1 MDNYIYTTEDYE
13 DTTPLPTGKYP
24 ILKELVGLATGE
36 VVADETIDFNET
48 VDTAWRKIAPE
59 EQAADYAIAE
69 KAAKAGDVETFSA
82 VTQQIDDRTR
92 KALEGRSKSG
102 QEVYMKGQDL
112 ARKAMEVIAASEA
125 YVMVNNTPEKVAAKV
140 DELAIKSA
148 SAAELEK
155 ELEDAIKLT
164 GWDYTKGI
172 LHEISPV
179 GPLQGMRMQQ
189 ILTSNSEFGISK
201 RDVSLM
207 TTRNELVNMLQLK
220 LRSLPQEQRLEW
232 LTNLNN
238 KLSDTVFT
246 NKLYLSGFISMVA
259 GEDAAEVLGFS
270 DWADRVGVATL
281 PLAAF
286 SAWARVGTRM
296 AKATAISKQ
305 ARVVAE
311 AGGKGVLEAGDA
323 AQLTKQLETQANIER
338 AKAGFLAASEATGVQ
353 GVLDLSKLASVS
365 VARVLPD
372 AITSPASHMTK
383 IVRTEVEGLVDN
395 LKSILLPK
403 TVSTV
408 NVAEELQ
415 NLQRVYSTANNPLI
429 SNAAFRVADDGLS
442 INGVITY
449 KPKESTAF
457 LSRADAEL
465 FNKTQLGGKGRVVED
480 TTNSGFVVNQDYV
493 KALELER
500 DALLAEVA
508 EEAAN
513 VTKRTRKGKAATT
526 DVPTAAAIAVAPAA
540 LKTSK
545 PRFKNSEVAFD
556 DDIDKAAYQVGSKST
571 KSKSDPVITEWLK
584 GVTGWND
591 QQIAAHAAKV
601 RAELNKLP
609 EVDGSLRMRSVPKSI
624 TRAATSKE
632 MEDVLRTPIDDDVAK
647 AVFLDEGNF
656 TKDGNIT
663 YSKNVPAGYVT
674 TFIRNLGKALGMEN
688 HPVAV
693 LQVSDIVSN
702 AKYKSIYKL
711 WTAMGPNTTAL
722 HIPTAYGS
730 IILMGKNVEFFR
742 TGKATRIQA
751 YMDTFAHEY
760 GHAFEYAFQSKYQGT
775 LNTLFRDWL
784 DAKGIN
790 FVLKGS
796 GVNIS
801 ETLPFEALMEY
812 RSISYAD
819 IAVHEKGIGDWVA
832 KYMGGN
838 KEAYKAAE
846 KDIHQWLS
854 SYHEF
859 FAENF
864 SKWALTSEVPTT
876 ILGEAFAGIA
886 NGLRTIATELQNLF
900 RKFGIDV
907 TIAPD
912 RSVQKFMEDHI
923 KLVKKQK
930 IAPDVLDGMAVS
942 ASKGIKVPTKAKIAR
957 ISQIEEELEAIK
969 AATTGVSR
977 GFIVETDIKKFLT
990 FGDAGKYSTE
1000 DINSAVRFA
1009 FGDFTLEASS
1019 EAVNTRLVG
1028 VHANSA
1034 YQRNLTEF
1042 IRKDVEK
1049 LNKKEM
1055 TDLNAALVR
1064 GDQEGRV
1071 FAENE
1076 LAGMGLS
1083 QDTRKAYFK
1092 VRALRDVMY
1101 QVKNDAVSKVLTRKG
1116 FFDLQLNPTKL
1127 PEGIEGRLFG
1137 KAATFPEN
1145 SLIYN
1150 LSDNKLTRIGESSKE
1165 LVTYELARP
1174 IKVNNKYYSRVAVKP
1189 DDVTPTQITEAIPY
1203 RTGEFSRQYE
1213 DQYWVKIETVFD
1225 VDGAAKT
1232 ERLTHRTAASK
1243 ADADE
1248 YIKAFND
1255 MVKLYKAG
1263 ELNAQTAS
1271 RMAVF
1276 GWNPK
1281 EFADQMSSGMF
1292 GADPKAMVLFNR
1304 TEDDFISNDISLGG
1318 ILGGSRGDRIQNV
1331 YGDANT
1337 LNPLDSIASEI
1348 SNTAYIATTLEWREA
1363 QVAKWW
1369 NTFYDDLPPYM
1380 QQMRPEEAM
1389 LDVINNKTF
1398 YAGDNHN
1405 MVVAYNTAKYM
1416 ESQLNILNAEE
1427 QFYLGAARV
1436 MSEKLEG
1443 TRVPGMHHLGVVM
1456 RENSNWPQ
1464 FVRTIA
1470 FHSYMGAFN
1479 IKHLFMQSMNA
1490 FNAVAI
1496 SPVYGAAAAKVS
1508 TLYGLALMSDNEKIW
1523 RQVARVNKLT
1533 SLGLGMS
1540 TDEFV
1545 ESVRAIRRTGL
1556 LDGIQFNSMWGA
1568 EGGKYG
1574 LFNKFTRRLGK
1585 VSAAPFNIGDGYSRL
1600 VSFDIAR
1607 REYKAANPGAAW
1619 WSDDALSAIL
1629 KRQDDL
1635 TQNMTQA
1642 NRTSWQRG
1650 AASIPL
1656 QFTQYQVKIALN
1668 IMQSLKGNTRTFSR
1682 AEAIQLFVGH
1692 TAFLG
1697 LAGWGLMPD
1706 EWLDEATEGL
1716 PESER
1721 LSIQQ
1726 GIFAWGI
1733 YHLTE
1738 GEAKLA
1744 IGSTFGTFNYYKE
1757 ILDGLL
1763 DPEKT
1768 LVEALAGAGGAAAFN
1783 WMGKAGNVIG
1793 ILYDRDITLDST
1805 KDMLTEL
1812 GTGFSSVNN
1821 AYKAYIAAN
1830 SYNIVKSK
1838 AGKNQYMATDLELY
1852 ALGVGV
1858 PPSKQYELD
1867 KLMSNEISRR
1877 KELKSLGKEIGR
1889 QMMFAAMAQNKGD
1902 TKGFEYR
1909 MNVVKGILEA
1919 HRNNM
1924 DDYNFLLKEMYKS
1937 EYSTQLQELLIQNM
1951 SKDLPP
1957 PSMMLEKPFKN

>member
-36 VVADETIDFNET
+36 VVADETIDYNET
-48 VDTAWRKIAPE
+48 VDTAWNKIAPE
-59 EQAADYAIAE
+59 EQAADFAIAE
-69 KAAKAGDVETFSA
+69 EAAKTGDVDTFSA
-82 VTQQIDDRTR
+82 VTQQIDERTR
-92 KALEGRSKSG
+92 KALEGRSKTG
-102 QEVYMKGQDL
+102 QEVYLKGQDL

-125 YVMVNNTPEKVAAKV
+125 YVMVNNTPEKVAGKV
-140 DELAIKSA
+140 DELAVKA
-148 SAAELEK
+148 AAAAELEK
-155 ELEDAIKLT
+155 ELEDAVRLT
-164 GWDYTKGI
+164 GWDYTKGL

-189 ILTSNSEFGISK
+189 ILTSNSEFGINK
-201 RDVSLM
+201 RDVGLM

-259 GEDAAEVLGFS
+259 GEDAADVLGFS

-281 PLAAF
+281 PLVAIT
-286 SAWARVGTRM
+286 AWARIGTRM

-311 AGGKGVLEAGDA
+311 AGGKGVLEASDA
-323 AQLTKQLETQANIER
+323 AQLAKQLETQANLER
-338 AKAGFLAASEATGVQ
+338 AKAGLLAASEATGVQ

-365 VARVLPD
+365 VARVLPE
-372 AITSPASHMTK
+372 AITSPATHLTK
-383 IVRTEVEGLVDN
+383 IVRNEVEGLVDN

-403 TVSTV
+403 SVSTV

-442 INGVITY
+442 INGTITY
-449 KPKESTAF
+449 KPKNATTF

-465 FNKTQLGGKGRVVED
+465 FNKTQLGGRGRIVED
-480 TTNSGFVVNQDYV
+480 TTNTGFVVNEDYI
-493 KALELER
+493 KSLQLER

-513 VTKRTRKGKAATT
+513 VTKRTRKGKAAVV
-526 DVPTAAAIAVAPAA
+526 DVPTSAATSAAPAA

-545 PRFKNSEVAFD
+545 PRFKNSEVSFD

-584 GVTGWND
+584 GATGWND

-609 EVDGSLRMRSVPKSI
+609 EVDGSLRMRSVPKSV

-647 AVFLDEGNF
+647 AVFLDEANF

-674 TFIRNLGKALGMEN
+674 TFVRKLGKALGMEN

-693 LQVSDIVSN
+693 LQFGDIVSN
-702 AKYKSIYKL
+702 AKYRSLVKM

-722 HIPTAYGS
+722 HIPTSYGS
-730 IILMGKNVEFFR
+730 IIIMGKNVEFFR

-760 GHAFEYAFQSKYQGT
+760 GHAFEYAYQSKYQGT
-775 LNTLFRDWL
+775 LHKLFRDWL
-784 DAKGIN
+784 DAKGIG
-790 FVLKGS
+790 FTLKGS
-796 GVNIS
+796 TVNIS
-801 ETLPFEALMEY
+801 ETLPFEALMAY

-832 KYMGGN
+832 KYFGGN
-838 KEAYKAAE
+838 TEAYKVAE
-846 KDIHQWLS
+846 KDIHQWLN

-876 ILGEAFAGIA
+876 ILGEAFAGIV
-886 NGLRTIATELQNLF
+886 NGLRTIATELQDLF
-900 RKFGIDV
+900 RRFDIDI
-907 TIAPD
+907 TLGPD

-923 KLVKKQK
+923 KMVKKQK
-930 IAPDVLDGMAVS
+930 IEPDVLQAMSVS
-942 ASKGIKVPTKAKIAR
+942 ASKGVKAPTKAKIAR
-957 ISQIEEELEAIK
+957 ISQIEEELEAIN

-977 GFIVETDIKKFLT
+977 GFVVETDIKKFLT
-990 FGDAGKYSTE
+990 FGDAGRYSTE

-1019 EAVNTRLVG
+1019 EAVNSRLVG

-1042 IRKDVEK
+1042 IRKDVER

-1055 TDLNAALVR
+1055 TDLNAVLVR

-1071 FAENE
+1071 FMENE

-1083 QDTRKAYFK
+1083 QNTRKAYFK

-1116 FFDLQLNPTKL
+1116 FFDLHLNPTKM
-1127 PEGIEGRLFG
+1127 PEGMEGRLFG
-1137 KAATFPEN
+1137 KAVTLPEN
-1145 SLIYN
+1145 SLVYN
-1150 LSDNKLTRIGESSKE
+1150 MSEGKLTRIGNSSKE
-1165 LVTYELARP
+1165 LVTYELAKP
-1174 IKVNNKYYSRVAVKP
+1174 VQIDGKYYTKVAVKAE
-1189 DDVTPTQITEAIPY
+1189 DVTPSQITEAIPY
-1203 RTGEFSRQYE
+1203 RTGEYSRHYE
-1213 DQYWVKIETVFD
+1213 DEYWVKIETVFD

-1243 ADADE
+1243 ADADA
-1248 YIKAFND
+1248 YIKAFNE
-1255 MVKLYKAG
+1255 MVKLYKTG
-1263 ELNAQTAS
+1263 NLNAETAS

-1281 EFADQMSSGMF
+1281 EFVDQMNSGMF
-1292 GADPKAMVLFNR
+1292 GANPKAMVLFNR
-1304 TEDDFISNDISLGG
+1304 TDDDFISNDISLGG
-1318 ILGGSRGDRIQNV
+1318 VMGGSRGERIENV
-1331 YGDANT
+1331 YGNANT
-1337 LNPLDSIASEI
+1337 LNPLDSLAVEI
-1348 SNTAYIATTLEWREA
+1348 SNTAYVATTLEWREA
-1363 QVAKWW
+1363 QVTKWW
-1369 NTFYDDLPPYM
+1369 NTFFDDLPPHM
-1380 QQMRPEEAM
+1380 QKMRPEEAM
-1389 LDVINNKTF
+1389 LDVINNKSF

-1416 ESQLNILNAEE
+1416 ESQLNIMNAEE
-1427 QFYLGAARV
+1427 QFYMGAARV

-1443 TRVPGMHHLGVVM
+1443 TKVPGMHHLGVVM
-1456 RENSNWPQ
+1456 RNNSNWPQ

-1496 SPVYGAAAAKVS
+1496 SPIYGAAASKVS
-1508 TLYGLALMSDNEKIW
+1508 ALYGIALMSDNEKIW
-1523 RQVARVNKLT
+1523 RQVANVNKLT

-1607 REYKAANPGAAW
+1607 REYKAANAGKAW
-1619 WSDDALSAIL
+1619 WTDDALVEIL

-1635 TQNMTQA
+1635 TQNMTMA

-1668 IMQSLKGNTRTFSR
+1668 IMQSLKGNTRTFTR
-1682 AEAIQLFVGH
+1682 NEAIQLFVGH

-1697 LAGWGLMPD
+1697 LAGWGLLPD
-1706 EWLDEATEGL
+1706 EWLDELTEGL

-1721 LSIQQ
+1721 LSFQQ

-1733 YHLTE
+1733 YHLTG

-1744 IGSTFGTFNYYKE
+1744 VGSTFGTFNYYKD
-1757 ILDGLL
+1757 IIDGLL

-1768 LVEALAGAGGAAAFN
+1768 LVEALSGAGGAAAFN

-1793 ILYDRDITLDST
+1793 VLYDRDITVEST

-1812 GTGFSSVNN
+1812 ATGFSSVNN

-1830 SYNIVKSK
+1830 SYNIVKTK
-1838 AGKNQYMATDLELY
+1838 AGRNQYMATDLELF

-1867 KLMSNEISRR
+1867 KLISNDISRR
-1877 KELKSLGKEIGR
+1877 KELKALGKEIGR
-1889 QMMFAAMAQNKGD
+1889 EMVQVAIAQDDNNTDK
-1902 TKGFEYR
+1902 FNYH

-1937 EYSTQLQELLIQNM
+1937 EYSTKLQDILIENM
-1951 SKDLPP
+1951 RRDNPP
-1957 PSMMLEKPFKN
+1957 PSMMLEKPFEN